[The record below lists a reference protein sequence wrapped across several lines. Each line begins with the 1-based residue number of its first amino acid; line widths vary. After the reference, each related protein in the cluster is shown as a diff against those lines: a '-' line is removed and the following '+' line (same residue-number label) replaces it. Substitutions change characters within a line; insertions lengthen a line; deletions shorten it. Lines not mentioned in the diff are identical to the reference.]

1 MNSTPKSFSIL
12 SRLASRELCEAFCIF
27 YCLVYSMGKAK
38 TTFLRG
44 FPLPFFLSGIFRKL
58 PLHSANHCANI
69 QKLNKNPGVA
79 KFGIALEWGSRGRW
93 FESSH
98 SDQKGL
104 TAYAVGPF
112 CICNP
117 DSNQRPFARSA
128 IKSSRL
134 AARRLRRT
142 AGSNP
147 VTRTKRPLG
156 ILPRRSFAFAMGIRT
171 SGRLRGAQSNPA
183 ALQPAARGGLPVRIQ
198 SLGPKVESR

>member
-44 FPLPFFLSGIFRKL
+44 FSLSFSLSGNFRNL
-58 PLHSANHCANI
+58 PLQSANHCANI

-98 SDQKGL
+98 SDQK
-104 TAYAVGPF
+104 TVGDSSPTVF
-112 CICNP
+112 CICNG

-128 IKSSRL
+128 IKSRRHEQPRPRR
-134 AARRLRRT
+134 AARFESSHCVGRGLLHSASAVTVSAAKAASPQAPSSSQNRT
-142 AGSNP
+142 RCAG
-147 VTRTKRPLG
+147 
-156 ILPRRSFAFAMGIRT
+156 
-171 SGRLRGAQSNPA
+171 
-183 ALQPAARGGLPVRIQ
+183 LQFF
-198 SLGPKVESR
+198 